1 MGRPDTVPRW
11 ASGRLSRTISPSR
24 PKGGAGHHE
33 NDRMTRGRQALSTGA
48 DLASGHRFADFV
60 TLTKPR
66 LNSLVV
72 VTTGVGYLAAGTGV
86 DVAVLAHTTVGAAL
100 VAGGAAALNQIAER
114 DLDERM
120 LRTRDRPLAA
130 GRLQPAEA
138 AGFAL
143 LLALAGLVQIAAG
156 ANVLAAVIALATLVS
171 YAAVYTPLK
180 RKTHW
185 AVLVGAVP
193 GALPVLIGWAAAEP
207 VSAGA
212 WSLFALLFVWQLPHF
227 LALAWLYRDDFGMAG
242 LPLLAVVD
250 PSGRRTARHLIAYSV
265 LLLAVS
271 LAPAW
276 LGVAGAAYAAGAG
289 LLGAGLLALACRF
302 AGRRSTEQARLLFR
316 ATLVYLPLVWML
328 LLADPA

>member
-1 MGRPDTVPRW
+1 M
-11 ASGRLSRTISPSR
+11 
-24 PKGGAGHHE
+24 
-33 NDRMTRGRQALSTGA
+33 MRGRQAAGTSA
-48 DLASGHRFADFV
+48 AIASGHRFADFV

-72 VTTGVGYLAAGTGV
+72 VTAGVGYFAAGTGV
-86 DVAVLAHTTVGAAL
+86 DLSVLAHTTIGAAL

-120 LRTRDRPLAA
+120 SRTRDRPLAT
-130 GRLQPAEA
+130 GRVQPSEA

-156 ANVLAAVIALATLVS
+156 ANVLAAALALATLVS

-193 GALPVLIGWAAAEP
+193 GALPVVIGWAAAAP
-207 VSAGA
+207 LTAGA
-212 WSLFALLFVWQLPHF
+212 WSLFALVFVWQLPHF
-227 LALAWLYRDDFGMAG
+227 LSLAWLYRDDFGRAG
-242 LPLLAVVD
+242 LPLLAVID
-250 PSGRRTARHLIAYSV
+250 ATGRRTARHLVVYSV
-265 LLLAVS
+265 LLVPVS

-276 LGVAGAAYAAGAG
+276 LGVAGPGYAGGAG
-289 LLGAGLLALACRF
+289 LLGAGLLAHACWF
-302 AGRRSTEQARLLFR
+302 AARRSTDQARMLFR

-328 LLADPA
+328 LLVDAA

>member
-1 MGRPDTVPRW
+1 M
-11 ASGRLSRTISPSR
+11 
-24 PKGGAGHHE
+24 
-33 NDRMTRGRQALSTGA
+33 MRGRQAASTGA
-48 DLASGHRFADFV
+48 ALASGHRFADFV

-72 VTTGVGYLAAGTGV
+72 VTTGVGYLAARAGV
-86 DVAVLAHTTVGAAL
+86 DLAVLAHTTIGAAL

-120 LRTRDRPLAA
+120 PRTRERPVAA

-143 LLALAGLVQIAAG
+143 LLALAGLVQIGAG
-156 ANVLAAVIALATLVS
+156 ANLLAAALAFVTLVS

-193 GALPVLIGWAAAEP
+193 GALPVVIGWAAAQP
-207 VSAGA
+207 LSAGA

-227 LALAWLYRDDFGMAG
+227 LALAWLYRDDFGRAG

-250 PSGRRTARHLIAYSV
+250 ATGRRTARHLIAYSV
-265 LLLAVS
+265 LLLPVS

-276 LGVAGAAYAAGAG
+276 LGVAGAGYAAGAG
-289 LLGAGLLALACRF
+289 LLGGGLLVLACRF
-302 AGRRSTEQARLLFR
+302 AARRTTDEARLLFR

>member
-1 MGRPDTVPRW
+1 M
-11 ASGRLSRTISPSR
+11 
-24 PKGGAGHHE
+24 
-33 NDRMTRGRQALSTGA
+33 MRGRQAASTGA
-48 DLASGHRFADFV
+48 ALASGHRLADFV

-72 VTTGVGYLAAGTGV
+72 VTTGVGYLAARAGV
-86 DVAVLAHTTVGAAL
+86 DLAVLAHTTIGAAL

-120 LRTRDRPLAA
+120 PRTRERPVAA

-143 LLALAGLVQIAAG
+143 LLALAGLVQIGAG
-156 ANVLAAVIALATLVS
+156 ANLLAAALAFVTLVS

-193 GALPVLIGWAAAEP
+193 GGLPVVIGWAAAQP

-227 LALAWLYRDDFGMAG
+227 LALAWLYRDDFGRAG
-242 LPLLAVVD
+242 LPLLAVID
-250 PSGRRTARHLIAYSV
+250 ATGRRTARHLIAYSV
-265 LLLAVS
+265 LLLPVS

-276 LGVAGAAYAAGAG
+276 LGVAGAGYAAGAG

-302 AGRRSTEQARLLFR
+302 AARPTTEAARLVFR
-316 ATLVYLPLVWML
+316 ATLVYLPLVWVL

>member
-1 MGRPDTVPRW
+1 MMRARQAAGTGAGATI
-11 ASGRLSRTISPSR
+11 ASGSRL
-24 PKGGAGHHE
+24 
-33 NDRMTRGRQALSTGA
+33 
-48 DLASGHRFADFV
+48 ADFV

-72 VTTGVGYLAAGTGV
+72 VTTGVGYLAARTGV
-86 DVAVLAHTTVGAAL
+86 DLPVLAHTTIGAAL

-120 LRTRDRPLAA
+120 PRTRDRPLAA
-130 GRLQPAEA
+130 GRLQPGEA
-138 AGFAL
+138 AGLAS

-156 ANVLAAVIALATLVS
+156 ANVLAAVLALATLVS

-193 GALPVLIGWAAAEP
+193 GALPVVIGWAAAAP
-207 VSAGA
+207 LTAGA

-227 LALAWLYRDDFGMAG
+227 LALAWLYRDDFGRSG

-250 PSGRRTARHLIAYSV
+250 SSGRRTARYLVFYSV
-265 LLLAVS
+265 LLVPVS
-271 LAPAW
+271 LVPAW
-276 LGVAGAAYAAGAG
+276 LGVAGIGYAAGAG

-302 AGRRSTEQARLLFR
+302 AGRRSTEQARVLFR

-328 LLADPA
+328 LLANPA

>member
-1 MGRPDTVPRW
+1 M
-11 ASGRLSRTISPSR
+11 
-24 PKGGAGHHE
+24 
-33 NDRMTRGRQALSTGA
+33 MRGRQAASRPA
-48 DLASGHRFADFV
+48 PAQASGSRFADFV

-72 VTTGVGYLAAGTGV
+72 VTTGVGYLAARTGV
-86 DVAVLAHTTVGAAL
+86 DLPVLAHTTIGAAL

-120 LRTRDRPLAA
+120 PRTLDRPLAA

-138 AGFAL
+138 AAFAV

-156 ANVLAAVIALATLVS
+156 ANVLAAVLALATLVS

-193 GALPVLIGWAAAEP
+193 GALPVVIGWAAARP

-212 WSLFALLFVWQLPHF
+212 WSLFALVFVWQLPHF
-227 LALAWLYRDDFGMAG
+227 LALAWLYRDDFGRAG

-250 PSGRRTARHLIAYSV
+250 ATGRRTARHLIVYS
-265 LLLAVS
+265 LLLVPAS

-276 LGVAGAAYAAGAG
+276 LGVAGAGYAAGAG
-289 LLGAGLLALACRF
+289 LLAVGLLALAGRF
-302 AGRRSTEQARLLFR
+302 AARPSTDRARVLFR
-316 ATLVYLPLVWML
+316 ATLVFLPLVWIL

>member
-1 MGRPDTVPRW
+1 MLRARQAAGTDAAV
-11 ASGRLSRTISPSR
+11 ASG
-24 PKGGAGHHE
+24 
-33 NDRMTRGRQALSTGA
+33 N
-48 DLASGHRFADFV
+48 RFTDFV

-72 VTTGVGYLAAGTGV
+72 VTTGVGYLAARAGV
-86 DVAVLAHTTVGAAL
+86 DGAALAHTTIGAAL
-100 VAGGAAALNQIAER
+100 VAGAAAALNQIAER

-120 LRTRDRPLAA
+120 PRTRDRPLAA
-130 GRLQPAEA
+130 GRLQPGEA
-138 AGFAL
+138 AAFAL
-143 LLALAGLVQIAAG
+143 LLALAGLAQIAVG
-156 ANVLAAVIALATLVS
+156 ANALAACLALATLVS

-193 GALPVLIGWAAAEP
+193 GALPVVIGWAAARP
-207 VSAGA
+207 LSVGA

-227 LALAWLYRDDFGMAG
+227 LALAWMYRDDFGRAG

-250 PSGRRTARHLIAYSV
+250 ATGRRTARHLVAYSV
-265 LLLAVS
+265 LLVPVS

-276 LGVAGAAYAAGAG
+276 LGVAGPGYAGGTA
-289 LLGAGLLALACRF
+289 LLGVGLLALASRF
-302 AGRRSTEQARLLFR
+302 AAHRSSERARVLFR

>member
-1 MGRPDTVPRW
+1 M
-11 ASGRLSRTISPSR
+11 
-24 PKGGAGHHE
+24 
-33 NDRMTRGRQALSTGA
+33 MRGRQAASRPA
-48 DLASGHRFADFV
+48 PALASGSRFADFV

-72 VTTGVGYLAAGTGV
+72 VTTGVGYLAARTGV
-86 DVAVLAHTTVGAAL
+86 DLPVLAHTTIGAAL

-120 LRTRDRPLAA
+120 PRTLDRPLAA

-138 AGFAL
+138 AAFAV

-156 ANVLAAVIALATLVS
+156 ANVLAAVLALATLVS

-193 GALPVLIGWAAAEP
+193 GALPVVIGWAAARP

-212 WSLFALLFVWQLPHF
+212 WSLFALVFVWQLPHF
-227 LALAWLYRDDFGMAG
+227 LALAWLYRDDFGRAG

-250 PSGRRTARHLIAYSV
+250 ATGRRTARHLIVYS
-265 LLLAVS
+265 LLLVPAS

-276 LGVAGAAYAAGAG
+276 LGVAGAGYAAGAG
-289 LLGAGLLALACRF
+289 LLAVGLLALAGRF
-302 AGRRSTEQARLLFR
+302 AARPSTDRARVLFR
-316 ATLVYLPLVWML
+316 ATLVFLPLVWIL

>member
-1 MGRPDTVPRW
+1 M
-11 ASGRLSRTISPSR
+11 
-24 PKGGAGHHE
+24 
-33 NDRMTRGRQALSTGA
+33 MRGRQAAGTGA
-48 DLASGHRFADFV
+48 ALASGHRFADFV

-72 VTTGVGYLAAGTGV
+72 VTTGVGYLAARGGV
-86 DVAVLAHTTVGAAL
+86 DLAVLAHTTIGAAL

-120 LRTRDRPLAA
+120 PRTRERPLAA

-138 AGFAL
+138 VGFAL
-143 LLALAGLVQIAAG
+143 LLALTGLVQIAAG
-156 ANVLAAVIALATLVS
+156 ANLLAAALAFVTLVS

-193 GALPVLIGWAAAEP
+193 GALPVVIGWAAAQP

-227 LALAWLYRDDFGMAG
+227 LALAWLYRDDFGRAG
-242 LPLLAVVD
+242 LPLLAVTD
-250 PSGRRTARHLIAYSV
+250 ATGRRTARHLIAYSA
-265 LLLAVS
+265 LLLPVS

-276 LGVAGAAYAAGAG
+276 LGVAGAGYAAGAG

-302 AGRRSTEQARLLFR
+302 AAHSTTETARLLFR

>member
-1 MGRPDTVPRW
+1 
-11 ASGRLSRTISPSR
+11 
-24 PKGGAGHHE
+24 
-33 NDRMTRGRQALSTGA
+33 MTRVRQAANTGA
-48 DLASGHRFADFV
+48 ALASGSRFTDFV

-72 VTTGVGYLAAGTGV
+72 VTTGVGYLAASTGV
-86 DVAVLAHTTVGAAL
+86 DLPVLAHTTIGAAL

-120 LRTRDRPLAA
+120 PRTLDRPLAA

-138 AGFAL
+138 AAFAV

-156 ANVLAAVIALATLVS
+156 ANVLAAVLALATLVS

-193 GALPVLIGWAAAEP
+193 GALPVVIGWAAARP

-212 WSLFALLFVWQLPHF
+212 WSLFALVFVWQLPHF
-227 LALAWLYRDDFGMAG
+227 LALAWLYRDDFGRAG

-250 PSGRRTARHLIAYSV
+250 ATGRRTARHLIVYS
-265 LLLAVS
+265 LLLVPAS

-276 LGVAGAAYAAGAG
+276 LGVAGAGYAAGAG
-289 LLGAGLLALACRF
+289 LLAVGLLALAGRF
-302 AGRRSTEQARLLFR
+302 AARPSTDRARVLFR
-316 ATLVYLPLVWML
+316 ATLVFLPLVWIL

>member
-1 MGRPDTVPRW
+1 MLRARQAAGTDAAV
-11 ASGRLSRTISPSR
+11 ASG
-24 PKGGAGHHE
+24 
-33 NDRMTRGRQALSTGA
+33 N
-48 DLASGHRFADFV
+48 RFTDFV

-72 VTTGVGYLAAGTGV
+72 VTAGVGYLAARAGV
-86 DVAVLAHTTVGAAL
+86 DGAALAHTTIGAAL
-100 VAGGAAALNQIAER
+100 VAGAAAALNQIAER
-114 DLDERM
+114 DLDVRM
-120 LRTRDRPLAA
+120 PRTQDRPLAA
-130 GRLQPAEA
+130 GRVQPLEA
-138 AGFAL
+138 AGFAA
-143 LLALAGLVQIAAG
+143 LLALAGLVQIGAG
-156 ANVLAAVIALATLVS
+156 ANVSAALLALATLVS

-193 GALPVLIGWAAAEP
+193 GALPVVIGWAAARP
-207 VSAGA
+207 LSAGA

-227 LALAWLYRDDFGMAG
+227 LALAWMYRDDFGRAG

-250 PSGRRTARHLIAYSV
+250 ATGRRTARHLVAYSV
-265 LLLAVS
+265 LLVPVS

-276 LGVAGAAYAAGAG
+276 LGVAGPGYAGGAALLSVG
-289 LLGAGLLALACRF
+289 LLVLAGRF
-302 AGRRSTEQARLLFR
+302 AAHRSSERARVLFR

>member
-1 MGRPDTVPRW
+1 
-11 ASGRLSRTISPSR
+11 
-24 PKGGAGHHE
+24 
-33 NDRMTRGRQALSTGA
+33 MTRGRQAASTGA
-48 DLASGHRFADFV
+48 APASANPLADFV
-60 TLTKPR
+60 ALTKPR

-72 VTTGVGYLAAGTGV
+72 VTTGVGYLAGGTGV
-86 DVAVLAHTTVGAAL
+86 DLSALANTTIGAAL
-100 VAGGAAALNQIAER
+100 VAGAAAALNQIAER

-120 LRTRDRPLAA
+120 PRTRDRPLAA
-130 GRLQPAEA
+130 GRLQPPEA
-138 AGFAL
+138 AGFAM

-156 ANVLAAVIALATLVS
+156 ANVLAAALAFFTLVS

-193 GALPVLIGWAAAEP
+193 GALPVLIGWAAARP

-227 LALAWLYRDDFGMAG
+227 LALAWLYRDDFGRAG
-242 LPLLAVVD
+242 LPLLAVTD
-250 PSGRRTARHLIAYSV
+250 TTGRRTARHLVVYSV
-265 LLLAVS
+265 LLLPVS

-276 LGVAGAAYAAGAG
+276 LGVAGAGYAAGAG

-302 AGRRSTEQARLLFR
+302 AARRTTAEARLLFR
-316 ATLVYLPLVWML
+316 ATLVYLPLVWLL
-328 LLADPA
+328 LLADLA